1 MKTWRFAIAIAVAA
15 CAGVS
20 ALGCDTLEPGDYE
33 AEVVVEGYLAAGAPL
48 PEIRV
53 SRTVALDTIYNSS
66 SAGIDDAQVSVRL
79 LDAAGEVVESHE
91 YRSSPGQRGVYLPES
106 TLGQMPL
113 VRPLQTYELLVD
125 VPSESQPIR
134 ASTFVPDT
142 FTTAQAGPDSV
153 VYRSSEQYTFLVSPT
168 EYPGRQ
174 NIFLF
179 TTTALDGRVD
189 QLTPFARRLLENSE
203 LSIDDLREQS
213 TPTLNEDNFQQ
224 VENGFLR
231 IRFPWLGV
239 SFFGANIIAVNTL
252 DDNLYDFIR
261 SQSVQQGGS
270 TLPPGEIPNALE
282 HVEGGRGVFGSYARS
297 SMLIYVMRSM

>member
-1 MKTWRFAIAIAVAA
+1 MITWKYAILVAA
-15 CAGVS
+15 SAGVL
-20 ALGCDTLEPGDYE
+20 AVGCDTLEPGSYE
-33 AEVVVEGYLAAGAPL
+33 AEVVVEGYLEAGAPL
-48 PEIRV
+48 SEIRV

-79 LDAAGEVVESHE
+79 LDAAGEVVESHP

-106 TLGQMPL
+106 ILGQMPL
-113 VRPLQTYELLVD
+113 VRPLQMYELFVD
-125 VPSESQPIR
+125 VPSESRPIR

-142 FTTAQAGPDSV
+142 FTTVRSGPDSV

-179 TTTALDGRVD
+179 TTTALEGRVD
-189 QLTPFARRLLENSE
+189 QLTPFARRLLDNSE

-297 SMLIYVMRSM
+297 SLRIYVMRSM